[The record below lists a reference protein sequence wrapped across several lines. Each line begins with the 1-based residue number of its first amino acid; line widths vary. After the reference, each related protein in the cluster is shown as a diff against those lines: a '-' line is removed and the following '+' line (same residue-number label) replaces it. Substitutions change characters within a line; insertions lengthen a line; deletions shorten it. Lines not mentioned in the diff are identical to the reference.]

1 MYNDIEKVLIT
12 VPHKT
17 YVPNKG
23 MGPINKPYYVDLD
36 LLKLYDLMNIQYKKV
51 NNTDYVDINEDGEYD
66 IQEFKSVEDY
76 IEQKYLQV
84 NEIFKQIK
92 IMARDSDEINK
103 DSEDKFSQIRNNLVD
118 TEELNE
124 YLNELDKFK
133 YNIEDKKLDLQFEK
147 EDVVSIIN
155 EMNLKLD
162 NMKESLT
169 SFDTIREQFNS
180 NYNNTMSL
188 NDEIEKL
195 SETTNY
201 VKNMENDVVK
211 VEEKLN
217 LIKNKSEELKSSQ
230 DSFNN
235 KIDDFEN
242 KLLDYKEN
250 LKNYMIENAEMY
262 KGDPGI
268 QGPKG
273 EPFKYSDFTEEQ
285 LSELKGE
292 KGDPFKYSDF
302 TEGQLNELKGE
313 KGDKLTFNDLTTEDK
328 EELKGPKGDPF
339 KYSDFT

>member
-1 MYNDIEKVLIT
+1 
-12 VPHKT
+12 
-17 YVPNKG
+17 
-23 MGPINKPYYVDLD
+23 
-36 LLKLYDLMNIQYKKV
+36 
-51 NNTDYVDINEDGEYD
+51 
-66 IQEFKSVEDY
+66 
-76 IEQKYLQV
+76 KYLQV
-84 NEIFKQIK
+84 NEIFKQLK

-169 SFDTIREQFNS
+169 NFDTIREQFNS

-188 NDEIEKL
+188 NDEMEKV

-262 KGDPGI
+262 KSDRGI
-268 QGPKG
+268 QGVQGEKG
-273 EPFKYSDFTEEQ
+273 NPFEYSDFTEDQ
-285 LSELKGE
+285 LALIKGE
-292 KGDPFKYSDF
+292 TGDKFTYEDFTEDQVALLQSDKGDKGESFKYSDF
-302 TEGQLNELKGE
+302 TEGQLNLLKGE
-313 KGDKLTFNDLTTEDK
+313 KGDQGEQGFSIYSSTISDQPTDTNGGNSSYKIGDYVLNSVGDLYKKTD
-328 EELKGPKGDPF
+328 
-339 KYSDFT
+339 SN